1 MFLGTKNHINTKKRE
16 DYLIKNNLPFYEQKS
31 IIILITYL

>member
-1 MFLGTKNHINTKKRE
+1 MFLGTKKPYKHKKRE
-16 DYLIKNNLPFYEQKS
+16 DYLIKNNRPFYEQKS